1 MARSDYADARPP
13 QTFAEIRGQ
22 EHATRFLSRLIQRG
36 QIARPILFEGAYGS
50 GKTSL
55 ARLYAR
61 GLNCHEP
68 RSCGSPCGGC
78 SACTANAGFHEYDTP
93 LEGGNRANVLR
104 FVQDRTRETKNHKYE
119 VLFFDEAHAL
129 EESAAEALLKTVEEP
144 PEGVTFCFATTEPGR
159 IIPAL
164 RSRLRSVVVK
174 PLSAKLAVCLLR
186 ERAEADKLAYDPAAL
201 ALLAG
206 LKQGHPRDLL
216 NGLGQ
221 LRDLEPDRVTVKLVR
236 EVFDVDHDLY
246 LLAYASALADG
257 DEPAQVRAWFA
268 WQEQAATKIVW
279 LEAFLASLYYNDIL
293 GEDAVV
299 DALVASIEEV
309 DRRPI
314 LERFRKRLGLERIC
328 DLAGPWRQMM
338 AFWTTPAD
346 DPISAAVELRVAVF
360 QDLVNA
366 RLVEPAQA
374 DRGLGMTQHPA
385 PAPSPRAATPDEPA
399 TARAP
404 DARYLEAPDVQQII
418 AIASYLPQE
427 HGVLFNAR
435 FEMRPGAY
443 GCSEEAPA
451 RALIEAFCGELEV
464 AMASW
469 SEGPFARLTL
479 FTRDPDRGG
488 DLRGL
493 TVAHLPEG
501 TGLHAGI
508 DVADHIGAWC
518 RAWRAADCAT
528 EPGDGISFVFGP
540 SRTRSAIHFHWKAV
554 MALCAGLDAD
564 VPHRDPR
571 EGRVRPL
578 RELLREAGPVSWR
591 RAGPVTGPLFSV
603 SSLLAPDAI
612 GNACAHGMEL
622 LSAFDAG
629 AWNHLRTGWE
639 LREYHDR
646 RALKAE
652 RRAKLKEIAEIYGYG
667 TPQTQALQ
675 AEHLTAWARPAEE
688 RRHTWPGGW
697 WPRVEA

>member
-1 MARSDYADARPP
+1 MARSNYADARPP

-36 QIARPILFEGAYGS
+36 QIARPILFEGAYGA

-61 GLNCHEP
+61 GLNCHKP

-78 SACTANAGFHEYDTP
+78 PACTTNTGFHEYDTP
-93 LEGGNRANVLR
+93 LQGGSRANVLR
-104 FVQDRTRETKNHKYE
+104 FVQDHACRTSKHKYE

-129 EESAAEALLKTVEEP
+129 ERNAAESLLKTVEEP
-144 PEGVTFCFATTEPGR
+144 PQGVTFCFATTEPDQ
-159 IIPAL
+159 IIAPL

-174 PLSAKLAVCLLR
+174 PLSAQLAVRLLR
-186 ERAEADKLAYDPAAL
+186 ERAAADELAYDPAAL

-221 LRDLEPDRVTVKLVR
+221 LRDLEPDRITVKLVR
-236 EVFDVDHDLY
+236 EVFDVDHDVH
-246 LLAYASALADG
+246 LLAYVAALADG
-257 DEPAQVRAWFA
+257 DEPAQVRTWFA

-279 LEAFLASLYYNDIL
+279 LEAFLASLYYNNIL

-314 LERFRKRLGLERIC
+314 LERFRRRLGLERVG
-328 DLAGPWRQMM
+328 DLAGPWRRMM
-338 AFWTTPAD
+338 AFWATQAD
-346 DPISAAVELRVAVF
+346 DPASAALELRVAVF

-366 RLVEPAQA
+366 RLVEPAQV
-374 DRGLGMTQHPA
+374 DPGRGVTQRPA
-385 PAPSPRAATPDEPA
+385 PAPFPRTPTPDELA

-404 DARYLEAPDVQQII
+404 DAGYLEAVDVQRIV
-418 AIASYLPQE
+418 AIASFLPQE
-427 HGVLFNAR
+427 HGVLFNAH

-443 GCSEEAPA
+443 GCDEEASA
-451 RALIEAFCGELEV
+451 RALIEAFCGDLQV
-464 AMASW
+464 VVASW
-469 SEGPFARLTL
+469 SEGLFARLTL

-493 TVAHLPEG
+493 IVAHLPEG
-501 TGLHAGI
+501 TRPHAGI

-518 RAWRAADCAT
+518 RAWRAAECAD
-528 EPGDGISFVFGP
+528 EPGDAISFAFGP
-540 SRTRSAIHFHWKAV
+540 SKAGKAIRFHWKAV
-554 MALCAGLDAD
+554 MALCAGLDTD
-564 VPHRDPR
+564 VSHRDPR

-591 RAGPVTGPLFSV
+591 RAGPVSGPLFSV
-603 SSLLAPDAI
+603 SSLLAPGAI
-612 GNACAHGMEL
+612 DNTCAHGMEL

-639 LREYHDR
+639 LMEYYDR
-646 RALKAE
+646 LALKAE
-652 RRAKLKEIAEIYGYG
+652 RRAKLEEIAEIYGSG
-667 TPQTQALQ
+667 TPQTQAAQ
-675 AEHLTAWARPAEE
+675 AELIAAWVRPAEE
-688 RRHTWPGGW
+688 RRHTWSGGW
-697 WPRVEA
+697 WPRAEA